1 VTDNRFRR
9 ALLGWLTGKGRARRT
24 KEVSTPKDGFLI
36 SHQSVLHPGIQAESP
51 LRTYGTVRIRCAAQ
65 IGAYTY
71 IREASLR
78 RVTSIGRYC
87 SIAPGV
93 ICGETEHPTDRLST
107 SPFQYGAQFNWF
119 LGPRKAEHRF
129 RSTKKPPVIGHDVWI
144 GANAQ
149 IMLGVTIGNG
159 AIIGAGA
166 IVTRDVPP
174 YAIVGGVP
182 ARIIRMRFPDPL
194 IDRLQRVAWWQY
206 DARDLA
212 DIDFAQVEAAL
223 DTIEE
228 RAQEQRLNPRPVEYQ
243 KLPDTP

>member
-1 VTDNRFRR
+1 MTDNSFRR
-9 ALLGWLTGKGRARRT
+9 ALLGWLTGKAKRG
-24 KEVSTPKDGFLI
+24 KEPPIPKDGFLI
-36 SHQSVLHPGIQAESP
+36 SRQSVLHPGIQAESP
-51 LRTYGTVRIRCAAQ
+51 LRTYGTVRIRCPAQ

-71 IREASLR
+71 IREASIR

-93 ICGETEHPTDRLST
+93 ICGETEHPTDYLST
-107 SPFQYGAQFNWF
+107 SPVQYGGQFSWF
-119 LGPRKAEHRF
+119 LGPLKPEHRYKG
-129 RSTKKPPVIGHDVWI
+129 TKLPPIIGHDVWI

-159 AIIGAGA
+159 AIIAAGA

-194 IDRLQRVAWWQY
+194 IERLQRVAWWHY

-212 DIDFAQVEAAL
+212 DIDFADVEAAL

-228 RAQEQRLNPRPVEYQ
+228 RVRQQHLIPRPFEYH
-243 KLPDTP
+243 KLPTAP

>member
-9 ALLGWLTGKGRARRT
+9 ALLGWLTGKAKAKRA
-24 KEVSTPKDGFLI
+24 KEAAVPKDGFLI
-36 SHQSVLHPGIQAESP
+36 SHQSVLHPAILAESP
-51 LRTYGTVRIRCAAQ
+51 LRTYGTVRIRCAAK

-71 IREASLR
+71 IREASIR
-78 RVTSIGRYC
+78 RVASIGRYC

-93 ICGETEHPTDRLST
+93 ICGETEHPTDYLST
-107 SPFQYGAQFNWF
+107 SPLQYGGQFTWF
-119 LGPRKAEHRF
+119 LGPRKPEYRF
-129 RSTKKPPVIGHDVWI
+129 KSSKQPPIIGNDVWI

-159 AIIGAGA
+159 AIVAAGA

-182 ARIIRMRFPDPL
+182 ARVIRMRFPDPL
-194 IDRLQRVAWWQY
+194 VERLQRVAWWQY

-212 DIDFAQVEAAL
+212 DIDMAVVETAL

-228 RAQEQRLNPRPVEYQ
+228 RVREQRLIPRPFEYQ